1 MGDTFQTFLRTA
13 LRDLP
18 CARAVRPL
26 VRRESVLATGSTVR
40 PRPTVR
46 EFVCYELR
54 LAGPEQPRSLRTAKI
69 AAVLAVVLMLV
80 VAERLGLLH
89 ELSAPSRAARDLVE
103 LGPWGYVAFVAA
115 YTVLQPFGVP
125 GTVFIVVAPLIWPW
139 PVAFALSMTG
149 TMAAS
154 VVGFSFARLVARDWM
169 RSIIPARFQKYED
182 TLARRGFATV
192 ILLRLVFWMP
202 PLLHAFFGVS
212 RVGFWTHFWG
222 SLVGYLLPLFL
233 VSYFGQRVFDALRG
247 VPLRVWLEGGL
258 GVGAI
263 VIGAWAARR
272 RVGATSSTE

>member
-1 MGDTFQTFLRTA
+1 M
-13 LRDLP
+13 
-18 CARAVRPL
+18 
-26 VRRESVLATGSTVR
+26 LATGSTVR

-263 VIGAWAARR
+263 VIGAWAARC